1 MAVGGTTWG
10 SPWDR
15 VCVRPSRKGS
25 IAFGPDTFA
34 SHKSTLRNRPSRG
47 YEPRRGPT
55 NGTGGSHPVHDL
67 ASARTGRRGRLLPAG
82 SPALDP
88 RERWRPG
95 WATTM
100 RCGRNSTIRQLRR
113 TNSHSSRP
121 RRTAARCDRSGGES
135 APERVDGGRAGSRP
149 WRRARLWRDDRGAS
163 PYLRTPLRRLG
174 VLDAVSISGAASRT
188 RGDRFEE
195 ELPEVAL
202 RSANGTRS
210 TRSSRNGRRCVPL
223 LVPSICLSQTV
234 QPRYRLC

>member
-34 SHKSTLRNRPSRG
+34 SHKQTLRNRPSRG

-121 RRTAARCDRSGGES
+121 RRTAARCDRSGGRKRS
-135 APERVDGGRAGSRP
+135 
-149 WRRARLWRDDRGAS
+149 RARRRRTSGLATVATRSAVERRSRGLAVPPHPSSTARS
-163 PYLRTPLRRLG
+163 PRCRQHLRRREPN
-174 VLDAVSISGAASRT
+174 AW
-188 RGDRFEE
+188 
-195 ELPEVAL
+195 
-202 RSANGTRS
+202 
-210 TRSSRNGRRCVPL
+210 
-223 LVPSICLSQTV
+223 
-234 QPRYRLC
+234 